1 MITEMKMKEIL
12 VQEGDD
18 LWELT
23 HIQIQWIAP
32 SIKEELFPEE
42 SSTLTKYE
50 MNTTKLYLALVSM
63 YVLHLVFT
71 ESMFLIFLNQF

>member
-1 MITEMKMKEIL
+1 MITEMKTKEIL

-18 LWELT
+18 LWEIT
-23 HIQIQWIAP
+23 HIQIQWIAL

-42 SSTLTKYE
+42 SLTLTKYE
-50 MNTTKLYLALVSM
+50 MNITKLYLALVSM

-71 ESMFLIFLNQF
+71 ESMFLFFLNQF